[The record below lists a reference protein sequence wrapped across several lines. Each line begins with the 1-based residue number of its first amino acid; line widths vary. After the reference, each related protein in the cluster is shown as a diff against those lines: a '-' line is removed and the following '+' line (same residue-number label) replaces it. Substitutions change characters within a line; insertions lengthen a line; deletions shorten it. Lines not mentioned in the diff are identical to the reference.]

1 MVGASVWLVGTSVS
15 FLGPPV
21 VEMFEVNVVSTSGN
35 KVDGWIDGL
44 SVAVDKVSVA
54 SVVVAVTVSVDV
66 SVKALEVTVVV
77 DVVVVPSVIAS
88 KGSVVVTVTVEISA
102 SVVALEVSVVV
113 AVIVFGKT
121 TTGVVAPNSQ
131 SRNTAYVWKP
141 RSPSNFP

>member
-21 VEMFEVNVVSTSGN
+21 VEMFEVNVVNTSGK
-35 KVDGWIDGL
+35 KVDIDEL
-44 SVAVDKVSVA
+44 PVAVDKVSVA

-66 SVKALEVTVVV
+66 SVKALEVTVAV

-88 KGSVVVTVTVEISA
+88 EGSVVVTVTVEISA

-113 AVIVFGKT
+113 AVVVFGKT